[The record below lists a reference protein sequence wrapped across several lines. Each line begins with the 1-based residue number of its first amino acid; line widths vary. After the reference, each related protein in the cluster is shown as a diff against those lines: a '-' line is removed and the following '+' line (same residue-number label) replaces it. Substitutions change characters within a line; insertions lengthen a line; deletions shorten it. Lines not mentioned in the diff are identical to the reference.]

1 MKRKLI
7 ILLFLLLLLLPF
19 NCLALEYPNLHYE
32 NAIIYDLTNDEVL
45 YELKSDEVKSIASLT
60 KLMTIIT
67 AIENNTDWSKKIIYN
82 QNMKNNVAWYA
93 SVAGFKVGDI
103 LTFDDLLYSAML
115 PSGADATVALA
126 IATSGSLDS
135 FVEKMNLTAKKIG
148 MKDSNFVNV
157 HGLDEQNHYSTAADI
172 QKLLVYALKNSKFK
186 EVYTTKEYTL
196 STGQKIKST
205 IQKQADISNIDIS
218 KIKGSKTGFT
228 NNAGLCISV
237 LMNHKNHD
245 IVIITLGAEE
255 NPNGIAYNLS
265 DALTLIDFI
274 EKNYNN
280 QTIIKKNKLIK
291 KVVVKNSK
299 QETYKIKASQN
310 ITAFLEND
318 YKKEKIKVKYSG
330 KQTLSYQEKKG
341 TKIGQL
347 SYYYDNKLLLKED
360 IIVTIDI
367 QPSIFKI
374 IKSNIVLIITIFI
387 SCIFAIFLFKDHKNL
402 KRKLSKK

>member
-7 ILLFLLLLLLPF
+7 ILLFLLLLLLLLPF

-32 NAIIYDLTNDEVL
+32 NTIIYDLTNDEVL

-172 QKLLVYALKNSKFK
+172 QKLLVYALKNPKFK

-274 EKNYNN
+274 
-280 QTIIKKNKLIK
+280 
-291 KVVVKNSK
+291 
-299 QETYKIKASQN
+299 
-310 ITAFLEND
+310 
-318 YKKEKIKVKYSG
+318 
-330 KQTLSYQEKKG
+330 
-341 TKIGQL
+341 
-347 SYYYDNKLLLKED
+347 
-360 IIVTIDI
+360 
-367 QPSIFKI
+367 
-374 IKSNIVLIITIFI
+374 
-387 SCIFAIFLFKDHKNL
+387 
-402 KRKLSKK
+402 